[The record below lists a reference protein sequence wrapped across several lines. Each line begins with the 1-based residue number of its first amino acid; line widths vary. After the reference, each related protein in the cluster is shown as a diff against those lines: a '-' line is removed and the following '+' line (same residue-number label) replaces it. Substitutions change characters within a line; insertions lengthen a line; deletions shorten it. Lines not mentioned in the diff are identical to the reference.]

1 MNYEQYTQ
9 NHRIFFACCSLLI
22 ALIIVII
29 SPSLAKADVQT
40 NHYSSIVNKEWHS
53 VVDTSMATLRQAIT
67 GNTEA
72 DNSEKDGLSSEEG
85 QMISL
90 INQERAKAGLNE
102 LIIDNS
108 LVKLAKEKSMDMVSH
123 NYFGHNS
130 KRLGT
135 IYDQLQREQIVYERA
150 AENLAGTGNVRKAQG
165 YLFASPTHRW
175 NMLNPKFKKIG
186 VGIVRGGPFG
196 AMITQLFLG

>member
-1 MNYEQYTQ
+1 MSCKLYTKNQ
-9 NHRIFFACCSLLI
+9 RITFACYSLLI
-22 ALIIVII
+22 ALFIVVTT
-29 SPSLAKADVQT
+29 PSLAKADDQS
-40 NHYSSIVNKEWHS
+40 NNYGSILNKEWHS
-53 VVDTSMATLRQAIT
+53 VVGTSMATLKQAIT
-67 GNTEA
+67 GNTAA
-72 DNSEKDGLSSEEG
+72 DNYQSNGLSSEEAK
-85 QMISL
+85 MISF

-102 LIIDNS
+102 LVIDYS

-135 IYDQLQREQIVYERA
+135 IYDQLQREQIVYESA
-150 AENLAGTGNVRKAQG
+150 AENLAGTGNVRKAQDC
-165 YLFASPTHRW
+165 LFSSPTHRW
-175 NMLNPKFKKIG
+175 NILNPKFTKIG

>member
-1 MNYEQYTQ
+1 MNYKPYTQ
-9 NHRIFFACCSLLI
+9 GHRIIFAGSSLLI
-22 ALIIVII
+22 ALMIVII
-29 SPSLAKADVQT
+29 SPSLAKADVQSDT
-40 NHYSSIVNKEWHS
+40 YNSIVNNEWHS
-53 VVDTSMATLRQAIT
+53 VVNTSMATLRQAIT
-67 GNTEA
+67 GNPEA
-72 DNSEKDGLSSEEG
+72 GNSEKDGLSSEEA

-130 KRLGT
+130 KQLGT
-135 IYDQLQREQIVYERA
+135 IYDQLHREQIGYERA
-150 AENLAGTGNVRKAQG
+150 AENLAGTVNVRKAQD

-175 NMLNPKFKKIG
+175 NILNPKFKKIG

>member
-1 MNYEQYTQ
+1 MNYKQYTQ
-9 NHRIFFACCSLLI
+9 NRRISFACWSLFITLI
-22 ALIIVII
+22 MVVI
-29 SPSLAKADVQT
+29 SPSPAKADVQSD
-40 NHYSSIVNKEWHS
+40 NYSSIVNKEWHS

-72 DNSEKDGLSSEEG
+72 DNSEKDGLSSQEE

-135 IYDQLQREQIVYERA
+135 IYDQLYREQIVYERA
-150 AENLAGTGNVRKAQG
+150 AENLAGTGNVRKAQD

-175 NMLNPKFKKIG
+175 NILNPKFKKIG